1 MKKTVL
7 FLLLLAIA
15 QWGFSQRIVD
25 KLDRGL
31 VAQKVSKGVFLSWRI
46 LGEEYYDVT
55 YNVYRNGVKIT
66 NTPLEVSNYTD
77 VSGTVSNSYSV
88 SAVVRG
94 VEQEQCVAVKP

>member
-7 FLLLLAIA
+7 LLLLLAIA

-77 VSGTVSNSYSV
+77 FF
-88 SAVVRG
+88 
-94 VEQEQCVAVKP
+94 

>member
-55 YNVYRNGVKIT
+55 YNV
-66 NTPLEVSNYTD
+66 
-77 VSGTVSNSYSV
+77 
-88 SAVVRG
+88 
-94 VEQEQCVAVKP
+94 